1 MRKAAAL
8 LLLVCGAA
16 RAQGPELA
24 LDVDLREAPRRLVHA
39 HLRIPARAGQLALA
53 YPKWIP
59 GEHGPNGPVVDLAG
73 LVFTA
78 RGQRL
83 AWRRDPLDL
92 YRLIVEVP
100 EGESEIEAQLD
111 FLSPPPGSSGFS
123 EGASATAHLAVL
135 SWHQVLLY
143 PYGAAAR
150 DVRMR
155 ATVHVPARWKIATSL
170 PIDGAPGETT
180 RFAPVS
186 LEQLVDSPVLT
197 GEHLHEIPIGPQG
210 SAPHFV
216 ELAAESEDVT
226 HVDPEMKAHW
236 DALIAQA
243 QLLFGAHHYNSY
255 RFLLTLSDSTAH
267 FGLEHHQ
274 SSDDRVPERS
284 LLDWELR
291 LTRLSGLLPHEYTHS
306 WNGKY
311 RRPAGLATPDYQTP
325 MKGELLWVYEGLTN
339 FVGNVLAA
347 RSGLYTPEQYR
358 EYLAFVADL
367 MQQHRGRTWRPLA
380 DTAVAAQVLYGA
392 REDWDAWRRDVDFY
406 DEGDLLWL
414 DADTLIREKTSG
426 AKSIDDF
433 CKLFYGG
440 KDTPPE
446 VRPYTLDDVVAA
458 LSQVARLDWGGF
470 VRARVFAIEPDAP
483 FAGIER
489 SGWKLAYAPEPTEWI
504 RAYEKARRLVD
515 LRASIGLLLEDEH
528 EPNKIGILDVVP
540 TSAAD
545 KAGVAPGTRLVAVNG
560 RRATA
565 DRVRTAV
572 AETARGGKLELLVEN
587 ADSFT
592 THALQYTG
600 GLRYPRLV
608 RDDSRPDTLSR
619 ILAPV
624 GDAARR

>member
-1 MRKAAAL
+1 MRTAAL

-16 RAQGPELA
+16 RAQAPELA

-92 YRLIVEVP
+92 YRLVVEVP
-100 EGESEIEAQLD
+100 QGESEIEAQLD
-111 FLSPPPGSSGFS
+111 FISPPPGWSGFS

-143 PYGAAAR
+143 PYGAAAK

-155 ATVHVPARWKIATSL
+155 ATVHVPPRWKIATPL

-180 RFAPVS
+180 HFAPVS

-197 GEHLHEIPIGPQG
+197 GEHLHEIPIGPPG
-210 SAPHFV
+210 GAPHFV
-216 ELAAESEDVT
+216 ELAAESEDLT

-236 DALIAQA
+236 DALVAQA
-243 QLLFGAHHYNSY
+243 HLLFGAHHYNSY
-255 RFLLTLSDSTAH
+255 RFLLTFSDSTAH

-311 RRPAGLATPDYQTP
+311 RRPAGLTTPDYQTA

-339 FVGNVLAA
+339 FLGNVLAA

-380 DTAVAAQVLYGA
+380 DTAVAAQLLYGA

-414 DADTLIREKTSG
+414 DADTLILEKTSG

-446 VRPYTLDDVVAA
+446 VRPYTLDDVVAT

-470 VRARVFAIEPDAP
+470 VRARVFAVEPDAP
-483 FAGIER
+483 LAGVER
-489 SGWKLAYAPEPTEWI
+489 AGWKLAYAPEPTEWI
-504 RAYEKARRLVD
+504 RAYEKARRLAD
-515 LRASIGLLLEDEH
+515 LRASIGVLLEDEH

-540 TSAAD
+540 GSAAD
-545 KAGVAPGTRLVAVNG
+545 KAGIAPGTRLVAVNG

-572 AETARGGKLELLVEN
+572 AETSRGGKLELLVEN
-587 ADSFT
+587 AESFT
-592 THALQYTG
+592 THSLQYTL

-608 RDDSRPDTLSR
+608 RDESRPDMLSR